1 MEKLIYLDNAA
12 TTFPKP
18 EEVCRRVDHVLR
30 NVGGNPGRSG
40 HRMALS
46 ANRIILDARDSIAR
60 LFNIEDSSRVVFTSG
75 ATEALNLGIKGFL
88 RPGDHVITS
97 GMEHNAVAR
106 PLRAMERKGVQVTK
120 VKCSPEGFLDPGDI
134 KKAIRRDTRLIAVIH
149 ASNVTG
155 TINPVREIGKVARQ
169 RGIKLLVDAAQT
181 AGVLAIDVERDNID
195 MLACAGHKSLF
206 GLQGTG
212 FLYISQ
218 DIQLEP
224 LKEGGTGGASDMD
237 EVPETLPERFE
248 AGTMNTPGIGGL
260 GAGVEF
266 ILREGID
273 KIRRH
278 EAGLTDRLLNGLL
291 NIEEA
296 TVYGPRDSNRQMAV
310 VSFNIRGKDPSDVGF
325 VLDSSFGIMAR
336 VGLHC
341 APDAHKTTGTFP
353 QGTVRFSPGYFN
365 TVEEVDVVV
374 DAVKKIASL

>member
-1 MEKLIYLDNAA
+1 MGKLIYFDNAA

-18 EEVCRRVDHVLR
+18 EEVYRKVDHVLR

-40 HRMALS
+40 HRMALE
-46 ANRIILDARDSIAR
+46 ANRVILDARDSVAR
-60 LFNIEDSSRVVFTSG
+60 LLNIEDSSRVVFTSG
-75 ATEALNLGIKGFL
+75 ATEALNLGIKGLL

-134 KKAIRRDTRLIAVIH
+134 KKAIRPDTKLIVIIH

-155 TINPVREIGKVARQ
+155 TINPVREIGEIARE
-169 RGIKLLVDAAQT
+169 RDVKLLVDAAQT
-181 AGVLAIDVERDNID
+181 AGAFSINVTKDNID

-212 FLYISQ
+212 FLYVSPE
-218 DIQLEP
+218 IQLEP
-224 LKEGGTGGASDMD
+224 IKEGGTGGASDMD

-248 AGTMNTPGIGGL
+248 AGTRNTPGIGGL

-266 ILREGID
+266 VLREGVE

-278 EAGLTDRLLNGLL
+278 EAGLAERLTRGLL
-291 NIEEA
+291 NIEKV
-296 TVYGPRDSNRQMAV
+296 TVYGPRDSGRQVGV
-310 VSFNIRGKDPSDVGF
+310 VSFNIIGKDPSDVGF

-341 APDAHKTTGTFP
+341 APDAHKTIGTFP
-353 QGTVRFSPGYFN
+353 QGTVRLSPGYFN
-365 TVEEVDVVV
+365 TIEEVDVVV

>member
-1 MEKLIYLDNAA
+1 MEKLIYFDNAA

-18 EEVCRRVDHVLR
+18 EEVYWKVDHVLR

-40 HRMALS
+40 HRMALE
-46 ANRIILDARDSIAR
+46 ANRVILDARDSIAR
-60 LFNIEDSSRVVFTSG
+60 LFNIEDSSRVAFTSG

-88 RPGDHVITS
+88 RPGDHVIAS

-106 PLRAMERKGVQVTK
+106 PLKAVERKGVQVTK
-120 VKCSPEGFLDPGDI
+120 VKCSPEGFLDPEDI
-134 KKAIRRDTRLIAVIH
+134 KKGIRRDTRLIAIIH

-155 TINPVREIGKVARQ
+155 TINHVREIGEVARQ
-169 RGIKLLVDAAQT
+169 RGVRLLVDAAQT
-181 AGVLAIDVERDNID
+181 AGALPIDVVRDNID

-212 FLYISQ
+212 FLYISP

-224 LKEGGTGGASDMD
+224 IKEGGTGGASDMD

-266 ILREGID
+266 VLREGIE

-278 EAGLTDRLLNGLL
+278 EAGLTDRLIRGLL
-291 NIEEA
+291 NTENV
-296 TVYGPRDSNRQMAV
+296 TVYGPKDTERQMAV

-341 APDAHKTTGTFP
+341 APDAHKTIGTFP
-353 QGTVRFSPGYFN
+353 QGTVRLSPGYFN
-365 TVEEVDVVV
+365 TIEEVDVVV